1 MSYLL
6 QFIQFLLSWRLRI
19 PRLRRLQRLG
29 FSLLLGIG
37 LTLVLFADQ
46 THAAETVVLQYFG
59 QRLAIPR
66 AELQTFAKQGTA
78 SEELQTFLQ
87 KTELN
92 PDELREWLMTEVSPG
107 FNGFLPGEFVLIQFN
122 KTLGDPLG
130 REDIAPLRTALS
142 KAYADNRSFSVL
154 EVLEDYP
161 KPTVRLVLD
170 RLEQVYHDISLFV
183 TRISPVLEVGQQL
196 LPELVCSCTWPTPT
210 PTLSM
215 SPLQTGGETVYRQA
229 HDLMKSA
236 FALAETPADR
246 TKTVALA
253 AAQVNPASYEDKKLV
268 LEFGP
273 FRPSIT
279 IGEMTRFVET
289 GELSRG
295 WKFYFSVAGVDP
307 DSLRKALAQEIRV
320 DVGFLDKQLNSLIG
334 EFVLYEVGQVIHT
347 PSGHA
352 NIEALRSAV
361 VLSALEDNRITPL
374 ELLQTYPLQQ
384 IHLDGVRLARLGN
397 RFSQFQASGVQGVV
411 TDLEGWLVQVQASAA
426 KDLCSCDQIST
437 AANPLVTAPLPNVSA
452 EIAAQY
458 LPASWQPIASHRED
472 QGIIKVV
479 WLQGTPYEMG
489 YQHGQL
495 LHDEIASIGP
505 NVINLARLVGRGFA
519 LGRLAQNRTYP
530 RLVEE
535 CRGLVDATQDLG
547 ITMDVCMVMAYADV
561 FQEIL
566 GYTLPQELFWEGC
579 NQFVATNAAT
589 VDGRLYHGSSVDNDA
604 KPVPYV
610 INNPVIF
617 VRQPNHE
624 LPHVF
629 VGYPGAIWPN
639 SGMNVAGITLGLDT
653 AHPNDASELSLIGRS
668 NVQIMARILAT
679 ATSFAEAKQIM
690 ESQPRVRANLIMITD
705 GKSRQAGVFEF
716 TGKSLAVR
724 PLQEN
729 GVLYVTNHFVLSEM
743 YEKQPL
749 PVDPSSQSRFD
760 RFKQLMEPGQ
770 PSSYYGRIQPSV
782 MAKILRDRVNPYT
795 QQASPLDVFDDDA
808 SPGGNGAL
816 RQAIYDPEGLRLW
829 IAAGQPP
836 VPENPFVCFSMQTLL
851 GLPDATPCQT
861 PQM

>member
-6 QFIQFLLSWRLRI
+6 RLIQFLVPLRH
-19 PRLRRLQRLG
+19 RTSRLQRLG
-29 FSLLLGIG
+29 LSLLLGMGIP
-37 LTLVLFADQ
+37 LLVFATQ
-46 THAAETVVLQYFG
+46 VSASETVLLQYFD
-59 QRLAIPR
+59 QRLSIPR
-66 AELQTFAKQGTA
+66 TELQTFAKQGTSSA
-78 SEELQTFLQ
+78 ELQEFLQ
-87 KTELN
+87 TTELN
-92 PDELREWLMTEVSPG
+92 SDDLQKWLTTEISPG
-107 FNGFLPGEFVLIQFN
+107 FSGLLPGEFLLIQFN
-122 KTLGDPLG
+122 KTLGDVLG
-130 REDIAPLRTALS
+130 REDLDPLKTALTQ
-142 KAYADNRSFSVL
+142 AYQSDQSFSVL
-154 EVLEDYP
+154 EVLQAYP
-161 KPTVRLVLD
+161 KPNVRLVLD
-170 RLEQVYHDISLFV
+170 RLERVYNDVSLFV
-183 TRISPVLEVGQQL
+183 TRINPVLDIAQQL
-196 LPELVCSCTWPTPT
+196 LPELVCSCPLPTPT
-210 PTLSM
+210 PSATE
-215 SPLQTGGETVYRQA
+215 LQPTGDSVYRKA
-229 HDLMKSA
+229 EEVMKSA
-236 FALAETPADR
+236 FALAESSSSTP
-246 TKTVALA
+246 KTLSLVAA
-253 AAQVNPASYEDKKLV
+253 ETNSANYEAKKLV

-295 WKFYFSVAGVDP
+295 WRFYFSVANIDP
-307 DSLRKALAQEIRV
+307 EGLRKALAQQIKV
-320 DVGFLDKQLNSLIG
+320 DVGFLDKQLNNLLG

-347 PSGHA
+347 PSGRA

-361 VLSALEDNRITPL
+361 VLSAAADNQITPL

-384 IHLDGVRLARLGN
+384 IHLDGVRLARLGSQFN
-397 RFSQFQASGVQGVV
+397 RFETQGGVQGVV
-411 TDLEGWLVQVQASAA
+411 TDLESWLVQVQASAA
-426 KDLCSCDQIST
+426 KDVCDCDQILT
-437 AANPLVTAPLPNVSA
+437 AANPLVTAPLPNVSS

-458 LPASWQPIASHRED
+458 LPANWQPIASHRENR
-472 QGIIKVV
+472 GIIKVV

-505 NVINLARLVGRGFA
+505 DVINLARLVGRGFA

-530 RLVEE
+530 RLIEE
-535 CRGLVDATQDLG
+535 CQGLVNATQDLG

-579 NQFVATNAAT
+579 NQFVATNGAT
-589 VDGRLYHGSSVDNDA
+589 LDGRLYHGSSVDNDA

-617 VRQPNHE
+617 VRQPNTE

-653 AHPNDASELSLIGRS
+653 AHPKDASELGLIGRS

-679 ATSFAEAKQIM
+679 ATSFEEAKQIM
-690 ESQPRVRANLIMITD
+690 ESQPRVRANLIMISD

-724 PLQEN
+724 PLQDN
-729 GVLYVTNHFVLSEM
+729 GVLYVTNHFVLPEM

-770 PSSYYGRIQPSV
+770 SSSYYGRIQPTI

-795 QQASPLDVFDDDA
+795 QQASPLERFDDDA

-816 RQAIYDPEGLRLW
+816 RQAIYDPEGQRLW

-836 VPENPFVCFSMQTLL
+836 VPENPFVCFSMQNLL
-851 GLPDATPCQT
+851 GLPNALPCQT
-861 PQM
+861 PEM